1 MKLIN
6 TDTQYDYYIDY
17 FQGIEVSIKKDK
29 TTNQIYYSSDSVAK
43 ILGFNNAYDMIQNNS
58 DVTNAFLDGMNT
70 GLAVKT
76 FNNNTDREKEYYCT
90 KALHILFVFYTKK
103 K

>member
-29 TTNQIYYSSDSVAK
+29 KTNQIYYSSDSVAK
-43 ILGFNNAYDMIQNNS
+43 ILGFNNADDMIQSNG
-58 DVTNAFLDGMNT
+58 DVTNAFLDGMNK
-70 GLAVKT
+70 GLVLKD
-76 FNNNTDREKEYYCT
+76 F
-90 KALHILFVFYTKK
+90 
-103 K
+103 